1 MNITLDRSSA
11 TNASLKIAIQP
22 DDYKAQVDKKIKEYT
37 KKAAIKGFR
46 PGKVPPTLIQ
56 KLYGKGIL
64 VDEINTILGKAI
76 NEYIRENDLPVVG
89 DPLPN
94 DEQATTIDWDTQK
107 DFEFVYDLG
116 LASEFKVDFE
126 SLPVVTS
133 YEIKAGEAE
142 INQTIEDLLVRFGDQ
157 VEVEEVA
164 EGDMVYGTFRQTESG
179 YEDKSAIPTK
189 QLSEAGLAAFVG
201 AKKADTVS
209 FDIQG
214 LFKEQRSLELA
225 TSKKADEVGELQGT
239 FSFEIE
245 SITRQQDA
253 TLNQELFDKVLGEG
267 KATTEAEFRDQVAEI
282 IQDNYRRES
291 EYLLTDDL
299 FKMLLDN
306 VAIELPTDFL
316 KRWLKLSDN
325 NLTEEQIEKDY
336 DSFARDLRWTLIKNQ
351 LADVAQFKVA
361 NEEIEAAAEAYVRSQ
376 FRNMGS
382 FEGMEDIV
390 KRVAQNYLREK
401 DGNNYREMFNRVF
414 ANKVMEYVRSQARVE
429 AKAIDVEA
437 FKLLAASQAEA

>member
-1 MNITLDRSSA
+1 MNITLDRSSS

-22 DDYKAQVDKKIKEYT
+22 DDYQPQVDKKIKEYT

-46 PGKVPPTLIQ
+46 PGKVPASLIQ
-56 KLYGKGIL
+56 KMYGKGIL
-64 VDEINTILGKAI
+64 VDEINAMLGKAI
-76 NEYIRENDLPVVG
+76 NEYIRENNLPVVG

-94 DEQATTIDWDTQK
+94 DEQVNDIDWDTQK
-107 DFEFVYDLG
+107 EFEFVYDLG
-116 LASEFKVDFE
+116 LASDFKIDFA
-126 SLPVVTS
+126 SLPVVTT
-133 YEIKAGEAE
+133 YEIKAGEKE
-142 INQTIEDLLVRFGDQ
+142 IDQTIEDVLVRFGDQ
-157 VEVEEVA
+157 VQVEEVA
-164 EGDMVYGTFRQTESG
+164 EGDMVYGTFRQAESN

-201 AKKADTVS
+201 AKKGDTVS

-245 SITRQQDA
+245 DITRQQDA

-267 KATTEAEFRDQVAEI
+267 KATTEAEFRDQIAEI

-299 FKMLLDN
+299 YKMLLDN
-306 VAIELPTDFL
+306 VQIELPDDFL
-316 KRWLKLSDN
+316 KRWLKVSDNKLSD
-325 NLTEEQIEKDY
+325 EQIEKDY
-336 DSFARDLRWTLIKNQ
+336 HAFARDLRWTLIKNQ
-351 LADVAQFKVA
+351 IAEVADFKVA
-361 NEEIEAAAEAYVRSQ
+361 NEEIEAMAEAYVRSQ

-414 ANKVMEYVRSQARVE
+414 ANKVMEYVRAQARVE
-429 AKAIDVEA
+429 SKPIDVEA
-437 FKLLAASQAEA
+437 FKLLAASQVED